1 MAERF
6 FGLAGE
12 DKKGTRMN
20 VGAILKSFIYIVS
33 ASLLYPVL
41 FLLSILILWTL
52 AATGGFFAEW
62 LERIKLRAFDMERL
76 TKGLKQNDLRS
87 IVSHRVREYARVS
100 KELLTKN
107 PAPDELEMENL
118 LQEHI
123 IGLWKS
129 LDRTRMMVRIGP
141 SLGLI
146 GTLIPMGTGLA
157 ALGQGDLTRLSGDLI
172 IAFTTTVVGLS
183 IGIAAYFF
191 YTIKRRWV
199 EKDIKDI
206 RIITE
211 ILARNFT
218 MAKER

>member
-1 MAERF
+1 MVERF
-6 FGLAGE
+6 PANVVKE
-12 DKKGTRMN
+12 QKGTGMN
-20 VGAILKSFIYIVS
+20 IGAVLKSFIYIVS

-41 FLLSILILWTL
+41 FLLSILVLWTL
-52 AATGGFFAEW
+52 AAAGGFFAEW
-62 LERIKLRAFDMERL
+62 LERVKLDTYDMGRL
-76 TKGLKQNDLRS
+76 AKALRNNDLGS
-87 IVSHRVREYARVS
+87 VVSHRAMEYAKVC
-100 KELLTKN
+100 KDLLAKQGV
-107 PAPDELEMENL
+107 PDELEMENL

-123 IGLWKS
+123 VGLWKS

-183 IGIAAYFF
+183 IGISAYFF

-206 RIITE
+206 RVITDLLVGDPTLGE
-211 ILARNFT
+211 VQ
-218 MAKER
+218 